1 MEFMDLGSLDSV
13 YRRAKKLPEAVAA
26 KVASEVRGVPASP
39 LPVSNAV
46 NVLAPMHARGPPLA
60 QILQGYNY
68 VYDTHKIIHRGTTQ
82 HTRPACPA
90 PFLFC
95 IV

>member
-1 MEFMDLGSLDSV
+1 MDLGSLDSV

-39 LPVSNAV
+39 LPGFNAV
-46 NVLAPMHARGPPLA
+46 NAMHARGPPLS